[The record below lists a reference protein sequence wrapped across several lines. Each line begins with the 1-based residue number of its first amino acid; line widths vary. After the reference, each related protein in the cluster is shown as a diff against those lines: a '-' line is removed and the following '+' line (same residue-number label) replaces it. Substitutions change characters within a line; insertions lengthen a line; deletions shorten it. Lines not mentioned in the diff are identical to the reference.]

1 MSREEWL
8 SILEGVVIASLLA
21 SACLAFTS
29 MVSCEIQS
37 RKLLCFEKTKLE
49 ACLK

>member
-8 SILEGVVIASLLA
+8 SFLEGAVILTLIA

-37 RKLLCFEKTKLE
+37 KKIACFEKTKLE